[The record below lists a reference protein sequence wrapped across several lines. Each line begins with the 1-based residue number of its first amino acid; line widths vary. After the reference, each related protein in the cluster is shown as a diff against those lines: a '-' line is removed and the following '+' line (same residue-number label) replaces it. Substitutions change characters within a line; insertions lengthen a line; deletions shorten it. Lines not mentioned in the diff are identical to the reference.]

1 MTYRAEITRS
11 GQGWVVKWAIVYFRP
26 GFATPARIQYAL
38 SRAGAQRKARKHLVH
53 LNATI

>member
-11 GQGWVVKWAIVYFRP
+11 GQGWVVKWAIVYYRP
-26 GFATPARIQYAL
+26 GVATPAQIQYAL
-38 SRAGAQRKARKHLVH
+38 SRVGAKRKAHRHLDH

>member
-11 GQGWVVKWAIVYFRP
+11 GLGWVVKWAIVYYRP
-26 GFATPARIQYAL
+26 GFAIPAQTQYAL
-38 SRAGAQRKARKHLVH
+38 TRYGAQRKAHRHLDH